1 MKSIS
6 FRKKLKEI
14 DASLNKT
21 LNSYRNND
29 EFLSK
34 TISFLQGEISHILI
48 NLSTNKKVFQRL
60 SSKCVQLIFLFYKTF
75 SQDDLKND
83 LKQKFTEQLS
93 AALEILKNIYFN
105 NNSHHYN
112 FVQFVYIQ
120 YLNYLINNANTNSIK
135 DYLENIVKENINEK
149 LIVEIICILLSNNKL
164 DIFKLIP
171 ELKNKLFS
179 VLSECQDVKL
189 KIKLL
194 LHIDQCLR
202 QTNGQTLY
210 IYLRSFPKLF
220 TICVKLL
227 NTNIINDSYAE
238 ILIQHIFVRNLII
251 TKNDLNILFKDFFQN
266 TSYKNINTL
275 DFHGNTLLEEMNN
288 SQNDQ
293 ESFSEFKKTSSIL
306 IKSLLKRIE
315 FIEIISNLELP
326 IFQNPLECLKENNQ
340 LCFSIF
346 ICYFYYL
353 EKYKDKIKYKLR
365 EDKRKEFRQAILKSF
380 IIAHKDEDK
389 ATLKLK
395 FEIIDA
401 AREDN
406 TNLLTIFSETG
417 EKNIFMLI
425 FPRIMNKYYNWRFLN
440 NFFVKSENAEFSKNI
455 CELFVDFYKFDDYY
469 SELKASTQSKNKVKA
484 ILLNIESQI
493 KDLKSLV
500 NLFIKQLNKNQ
511 KSIANN
517 LNIITEKL
525 LTVNDCLCEL
535 IITND
540 IIFEMPSFLQNNIS
554 FIIFIFDYL
563 KSKDKAALLSN
574 DKYFDN
580 VNKLF
585 THIIQVKENQNK
597 INIFASLSKQIFLF
611 VDKIMNFFPKFISLN
626 NCNNILQ
633 FIHKILYSKIKIDC
647 LELNSILSFLTISS
661 VLIIHNNAEHEFCL
675 FMDILTKLFSII
687 INSENVLLDNK
698 LNSKLKLLFNGI
710 CYANAKFSSEK
721 TTFQF
726 KLIEFLNFINT
737 INFEPTNLKF
747 QAVLRGLLQIY
758 SVFIKKD
765 KKILQTNF
773 CNSSFLMD
781 YCTNLVN
788 LLDYY
793 FTQIYNVETLFKI
806 NYILINEIVILLIRL
821 ITNVFYI
828 YSSSQNYQDLCFK
841 ENYFFE
847 FIDKLFSIFGFIVKK
862 NNSIKNT
869 KLFSEI
875 VPFLI
880 QVLDI
885 LKSELSSNNHI
896 YITLVIWK
904 HKSFREIISNIL
916 YQFSV
921 IFPGNILHTS
931 FGDFCKA
938 LYSFFNA
945 LSKHS
950 ICVTFINIL
959 TLHSINTKF
968 LKNKIFDLNNP
979 KLLGDNISKNTNIIE
994 NFKLNNKHKPDI
1006 VLNANINFLNLIF
1019 IPGFSDDIQQKQ
1031 IENYKEHVFQTVEH
1045 NLNKIISE
1053 NNLTK
1058 INISKQVEKI
1068 EEISANKYLTSSLKE
1083 FKYEYLNKKLL
1094 ENMFRLNFS
1103 YIQEHFNPLITKFIF
1118 LLNQDETI
1126 IFKQTKFCIVYTL
1139 LIIIQKTNFNNLIF
1153 EHKDLRDYIVNSFLN
1168 EKYLINNT
1176 YSIYILEIITLYLLI
1191 LSKNSDFMG
1200 TEKKKKVIKHLFE
1213 NILCNQQIYSPNL
1226 ICTCLSLIECY
1237 TSYQKSLC
1245 FTNFKD
1251 FFDVL
1256 YNKILEHFPLDIL
1269 ILKNIINITSSFII
1283 YNDKDIENNNIQK
1296 YFKEFL
1302 EKLFTFINQN
1312 IFDNLCNSGTQ
1323 KNSNLNITRNKT
1335 FSSSKSKLNYNKEQ
1349 QKLLFISVINLI
1361 ELITQNNFLLS
1372 KMFKDILTHLNIIYK
1387 IIVELQENESMLT
1400 KFVEIMEKLVKKDD
1414 YKFNKS
1420 YAEIMELFLRLI
1432 SQNKFKE
1439 EYIFMILKLLDPLL
1453 KSILSNNAG
1462 CHTIY
1467 LEYLTT
1473 QVEVNSNNKELLR
1486 LVYELINRIYFNTFG
1501 LGNSN
1506 IIQDNMPRFNN
1517 YFFNDD
1523 RLSTLF
1529 LENFNYPEIIKQI
1542 KEMIVII
1549 CSNKNTKII
1558 LEDFIMKFISDEYM
1572 QTLSENNREESFSI
1586 YLSMLNCFIKNDKWN
1601 FTNKLLEIVE
1611 NVFNFIQ
1618 KIKINVNNGGIF
1630 KDFVQLLK
1638 IFVSK
1643 SNKKDIESNNVNI
1656 NNDDYNSIQAKI
1668 KELLFW
1674 FLDTIHNNTMN
1685 YLQIIELNSL
1695 LQLCVKKE
1703 LIITFNDYYFYNLIK
1718 NLFSK
1723 TVIEN
1728 IDINEL
1734 ITYYSNV
1741 NLLDIAKICIYDSNN
1756 QKNYDAKT
1764 ILEIFDNALNTLIEL
1779 YEKNN
1784 YQKQLPSTLNHLKD
1798 LIHCVCICNPKFVN
1812 YLAKVT
1818 YKEITPEEGQDQ
1830 QINTR
1835 FSICPTENNNDNN
1848 LLKEFHQKI
1857 NSFIQ
1862 NKPKDFI
1869 LEHSVKV
1876 RYIANLKQKVKVKFH
1891 LPNKSKSVHK
1901 GSFYLKLENNRYH
1914 FCFKI
1919 KNFLLKNK
1927 KLQCPFFWFLDVQ
1940 HSNETRNNILTIKL
1954 SAPITINKEDFSSFD
1969 IEVKE
1974 HQKSAIPCQAIV
1986 ESLIGLVKAMSPFP
2000 RDLID

>member
-60 SSKCVQLIFLFYKTF
+60 SSKCVQLMFLFYKTF

-105 NNSHHYN
+105 NNSHNHN

-120 YLNYLINNANTNSIK
+120 YLNDLINKANINSIK
-135 DYLENIVKENINEK
+135 DYLENVVKENINEK

-194 LHIDQCLR
+194 LHIERCLR

-266 TSYKNINTL
+266 TSYKNINAL

-288 SQNDQ
+288 SHNDQ

-306 IKSLLKRIE
+306 IKSLLKKKE

-340 LCFSIF
+340 LYFSIF
-346 ICYFYYL
+346 IYYFYYL
-353 EKYKDKIKYKLR
+353 EKYKDKIEYKLP
-365 EDKRKEFRQAILKSF
+365 EDKVKEFRQAILKSF

-425 FPRIMNKYYNWRFLN
+425 FPRIMNKYYNWKFLN

-469 SELKASTQSKNKVKA
+469 SELKTPKQPKNKVKP

-525 LTVNDCLCEL
+525 LTVNNCLFEL
-535 IITND
+535 ITTND
-540 IIFEMPSFLQNNIS
+540 LIFEMPSFLQNSIS

-563 KSKDKAALLSN
+563 KSKDKATLLSN
-574 DKYFDN
+574 DKYFGN

-585 THIIQVKENQNK
+585 TYIIQVKENQNK
-597 INIFASLSKQIFLF
+597 INIFVSLAKQIFLF
-611 VDKIMNFFPKFISLN
+611 IDKIMNFFPKFISLN

-633 FIHKILYSKIKIDC
+633 FIHKRLYSKIKIDC
-647 LELNSILSFLTISS
+647 LELNSILSILTISS
-661 VLIIHNNAEHEFCL
+661 VLIIHNNAEHECCL
-675 FMDILTKLFSII
+675 FMDVLAKLFSII

-710 CYANAKFSSEK
+710 CYAYTKFSSEQS
-721 TTFQF
+721 TFQF
-726 KLIEFLNFINT
+726 KLIEFLKFINT

-747 QAVLRGLLQIY
+747 MAVLRGLLQIY
-758 SVFIKKD
+758 SAFIKND
-765 KKILQTNF
+765 FVKKILKTNF
-773 CNSSFLMD
+773 CNSSFLVD

-828 YSSSQNYQDLCFK
+828 YSSFQNYQDLCFK
-841 ENYFFE
+841 ENYFFK

-875 VPFLI
+875 VPFLT

-896 YITLVIWK
+896 YITLIIWK

-921 IFPGNILHTS
+921 IFPENILHTS
-931 FGDFCKA
+931 FGDFCKT
-938 LYSFFNA
+938 LYSFLSA

-1006 VLNANINFLNLIF
+1006 ILNANINFLNLIF
-1019 IPGFSDDIQQKQ
+1019 IPGFSHDIQQKQ
-1031 IENYKEHVFQTVEH
+1031 VENYKEHVFQTIKH
-1045 NLNKIISE
+1045 NLSKIISE
-1053 NNLTK
+1053 NNLKK

-1094 ENMFRLNFS
+1094 ENMLRLNFS

-1126 IFKQTKFCIVYTL
+1126 IFKQTKFCIVYTF
-1139 LIIIQKTNFNNLIF
+1139 LIIIQKTNFNTLIF

-1168 EKYLINNT
+1168 KKYLINNT

-1200 TEKKKKVIKHLFE
+1200 TEKKKKVTKHLFK
-1213 NILCNQQIYSPNL
+1213 NILGNQQIHSPNL

-1256 YNKILEHFPLDIL
+1256 YNKILAHFPLDIL
-1269 ILKNIINITSSFII
+1269 ILKNIINITSSFIT

-1302 EKLFTFINQN
+1302 EKLFTFINKN

-1323 KNSNLNITRNKT
+1323 KNGNLNITGNKT
-1335 FSSSKSKLNYNKEQ
+1335 FSSSTSKLNCNKEQ

-1372 KMFKDILTHLNIIYK
+1372 MMFKDILTHLNIIYK

-1400 KFVEIMEKLVKKDD
+1400 KFVEIMKKLVKKDD
-1414 YKFNKS
+1414 YKNNKS

-1453 KSILSNNAG
+1453 KSILSNHIG

-1467 LEYLTT
+1467 LEYLTNL
-1473 QVEVNSNNKELLR
+1473 VEVNANNKELLC

-1506 IIQDNMPRFNN
+1506 IIQDNMPRFND

-1549 CSNKNTKII
+1549 CSIKNTKII

-1572 QTLSENNREESFSI
+1572 QTLSENVREESFSI
-1586 YLSMLNCFIKNDKWN
+1586 YLSMLNSFIKNDKWN
-1601 FTNKLLEIVE
+1601 FTDKFSEIVE

-1618 KIKINVNNGGIF
+1618 KIKINVNNGSIF
-1630 KDFVQLLK
+1630 KEFVKLLK

-1643 SNKKDIESNNVNI
+1643 SNKKDIESN
-1656 NNDDYNSIQAKI
+1656 KI

-1685 YLQIIELNSL
+1685 YLQITELNSL
-1695 LQLCVKKE
+1695 LHACVKE
-1703 LIITFNDYYFYNLIK
+1703 GLITTFNDYYFYNLIK

-1728 IDINEL
+1728 IDIVNL

-1741 NLLDIAKICIYDSNN
+1741 NLLDIAKICIHDSNN
-1756 QKNYDAKT
+1756 QRNYDAKT

-1779 YEKNN
+1779 YQKNN
-1784 YQKQLPSTLNHLKD
+1784 YQKKLPGILDHLKD

-1818 YKEITPEEGQDQ
+1818 DKEIILEEGQDQ

-1835 FSICPTENNNDNN
+1835 FSICPKEKTNNGNN
-1848 LLKEFHQKI
+1848 LLENFHKEI
-1857 NSFIQ
+1857 RSFIQ
-1862 NKPKDFI
+1862 NTSKDLI
-1869 LEHSVKV
+1869 LEYSVKV
-1876 RYIANLKQKVKVKFH
+1876 RYIANLKQKVQVKFH

-1901 GSFYLKLENNRYH
+1901 GSFYLKLENNGYH
-1914 FCFKI
+1914 FYFKI

-1927 KLQCPFFWFLDVQ
+1927 KLQCPFIKFNDVQ
-1940 HSNETRNNILTIKL
+1940 YSNENRNNILTIKL
-1954 SAPITINKEDFSSFD
+1954 AAPIIINKEEYLSFD

-1974 HQKSAIPCQAIV
+1974 HQKSAIPCQTII
-1986 ESLIGLVKAMSPFP
+1986 ESLFGLVKAMSPFP